1 MEVEMS
7 SLQTIEEEIKN
18 LPEQD
23 FIVLREQFQ
32 NYDSKKLDSQI
43 EADAK
48 SKKLD
53 ELANSAISDFKN
65 GKYKSI

>member
-1 MEVEMS
+1 
-7 SLQTIEEEIKN
+7 
-18 LPEQD
+18 
-23 FIVLREQFQ
+23 
-32 NYDSKKLDSQI
+32 LDSQI

>member
-23 FIVLREQFQ
+23 FIVLRE
-32 NYDSKKLDSQI
+32 
-43 EADAK
+43 
-48 SKKLD
+48 
-53 ELANSAISDFKN
+53 
-65 GKYKSI
+65 